1 VSGWERKEE
10 ENGGRVMCVERQ
22 ERDLEGQ
29 GNEWKSEAARSW
41 GWGEYLGSPRDMR
54 WGNSQESMWV
64 TLAEMPNSGDM
75 EPEEVTFCGHA
86 GPPVEG

>member
-1 VSGWERKEE
+1 MSGWERKEE

-54 WGNSQESMWV
+54 CEKLPGLNMGELTQNEQQ
-64 TLAEMPNSGDM
+64 
-75 EPEEVTFCGHA
+75 
-86 GPPVEG
+86 